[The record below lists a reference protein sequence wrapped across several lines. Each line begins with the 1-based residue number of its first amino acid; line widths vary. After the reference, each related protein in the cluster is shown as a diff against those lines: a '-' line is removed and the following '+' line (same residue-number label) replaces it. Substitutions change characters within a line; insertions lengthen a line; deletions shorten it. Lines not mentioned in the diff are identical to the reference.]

1 MKAMFMSDLQ
11 VAKKYLGQQLI
22 VALLVGCIIGFT
34 TESLYLIVPMLTV
47 VIPFSLAFTI
57 IAYDERGDW
66 QQFRLAL
73 PLSRTDVITGRY
85 ASIGVLVLV
94 GAATGL
100 VLTGIIL
107 LAGQVALDGMV
118 PPALLE
124 ELSWQGIA
132 LSTGLGIAIILLML
146 SVTLPLVSRFG
157 MTKAVRY
164 LPLAMVLITMFV
176 FAGGQDFQLPPF
188 VIDFI
193 TWVNTP
199 AGTLVASVGIVA
211 LAVVIYAASTALS
224 VKLYAKREL

>member
-1 MKAMFMSDLQ
+1 MSDLQ
-11 VAKKYLGQQLI
+11 VAKKYLGQQLV

-34 TESLYLIVPMLTV
+34 TESIYLIVPMLTV

-73 PLSRTDVITGRY
+73 PLSRADVITGRY
-85 ASIGVLVLV
+85 ASIGVLVLI
-94 GAATGL
+94 GAAMGL

-107 LAGQVALDGMV
+107 LAGQVTLDGMV
-118 PPALLE
+118 PPALVE
-124 ELSWQGIA
+124 ELSWQGIMLA
-132 LSTGLGIAIILLML
+132 TGLGITIILLML

-164 LPLAMVLITMFV
+164 LPLAVILIVML
-176 FAGGQDFQLPPF
+176 AGTGASNFQMPPF
-188 VIDFI
+188 VIDLI

-199 AGTLVASVGIVA
+199 AGTVVASVGIVVI
-211 LAVVIYAASTALS
+211 AVLLYAASTALS

>member
-1 MKAMFMSDLQ
+1 MFMSDLQ

-73 PLSRTDVITGRY
+73 PLSRADVITGRY

-107 LAGQVALDGMV
+107 AAGQVALDGMV

-124 ELSWQGIA
+124 ELSWQGVMLA
-132 LSTGLGIAIILLML
+132 TGLGITIILLML

-176 FAGGQDFQLPPF
+176 FAGGQDFQLPSF

-199 AGTLVASVGIVA
+199 AGTLVASIGIVA
-211 LAVVIYAASTALS
+211 IAVAIYALSTALS

>member
-11 VAKKYLGQQLI
+11 VAKKYLGQQLV
-22 VALLVGCIIGFT
+22 VALLVGCVIGFT

-73 PLSRTDVITGRY
+73 PLSRVDVITGRY
-85 ASIGVLVLV
+85 ASIGALVLL

-107 LAGQVALDGMV
+107 VAGQVALDGMV

-124 ELSWQGIA
+124 DLSWQGIMLA
-132 LSTGLGIAIILLML
+132 TGLGITIILLML

-164 LPLAMVLITMFV
+164 LPLAMVLIV
-176 FAGGQDFQLPPF
+176 LLAGTGVSDFQMPPF
-188 VIDFI
+188 VIDLV

-199 AGTLVASVGIVA
+199 SGTVVVSLGVVAI
-211 LAVVIYAASTALS
+211 AVLLYAASTALS

>member
-1 MKAMFMSDLQ
+1 MSDLQ
-11 VAKKYLGQQLI
+11 VAKKYLLQQLV

-34 TESLYLIVPMLTV
+34 TESIYLIVPMLTV
-47 VIPFSLAFTI
+47 VIPFSLTFTI

-85 ASIGVLVLV
+85 ASIGVLVLI
-94 GAATGL
+94 GAAMGL

-107 LAGQVALDGMV
+107 LAGQVTLDGMV
-118 PPALLE
+118 PPALVE
-124 ELSWQGIA
+124 ELSWQGIMLA
-132 LSTGLGIAIILLML
+132 TGLGITIILLML

-164 LPLAMVLITMFV
+164 LPLAIILIVVLVGTG
-176 FAGGQDFQLPPF
+176 ASNFQMPPF
-188 VIDFI
+188 VIDLI

-199 AGTLVASVGIVA
+199 AGTVVASVGIVVI
-211 LAVVIYAASTALS
+211 AVLLYAASTALS